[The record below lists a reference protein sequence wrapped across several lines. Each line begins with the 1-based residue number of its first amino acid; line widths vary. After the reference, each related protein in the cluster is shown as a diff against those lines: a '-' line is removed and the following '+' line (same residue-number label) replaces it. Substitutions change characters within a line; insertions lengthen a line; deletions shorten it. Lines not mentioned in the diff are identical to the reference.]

1 MPIYNWSIGG
11 QKIHSLVDARML
23 EVRWSEELMYG
34 LECDFVRIIN
44 ELWRFLWHFKLKDFA
59 LFVGLDEII
68 TSMKL
73 IFYDRFSVLST
84 QWLWIRLLS
93 LLRIHMSDHFLPFD
107 YRIALTIISIDQHH
121 NTAFSTH
128 HVPQNILKIRL
139 ILMLVKQIYD
149 LFFE

>member
-1 MPIYNWSIGG
+1 MPIYNRSVCG

-23 EVRWSEELMYG
+23 KVRWPEELMYG

-44 ELWRFLWHFKLKDFA
+44 ELWRFLWYFKLKDFA
-59 LFVGLDEII
+59 FFVGLNEII

-73 IFYDRFSVLST
+73 IFYDRFSILST
-84 QWLWIRLLS
+84 QWLWIGLLS
-93 LLRIHMSDHFLPFD
+93 FLRIHVPHHLLPFD
-107 YRIALTIISIDQHH
+107 YRISLTIISIDQHH

-128 HVPQNILKIRL
+128 HVPQNILEIRF
-139 ILMLVKQIYD
+139 IFMLVKQIYD